1 MPLNDMQ
8 IRRAKPEAK
17 AYTLGDGQGLSLL
30 VEPNG
35 SKSWRFRYRY
45 AGKPKMI
52 SLGVYPTITLAEARA
67 RRDEARKI
75 VAEGKNPSEVRK
87 EQKLALRIQSENAFE
102 KIARE
107 WHQMK
112 SAKWSAGYASDIIE
126 AFQNDIFPYVG
137 TRPVGEIKPL
147 ELLNVLRKIEKR
159 GALEKMRKV
168 RQRCSEVFRYAI
180 ATGRAEFNPAAD
192 LSSALEVH
200 KSNHFPFLKSDE
212 IPDFLRAL
220 DSYAGSRLVQ
230 IATKLLMVTGVR
242 TIELRAALWQE
253 FDLDNAIWEIPAE
266 RMKMRRPHLVPLST
280 QALGFLNELKSMTGN
295 YRYVFPGRNDPN
307 KPMSEASVNQLIKRI
322 GYAGKLTGHGFRHT
336 LSTIL
341 HENGFNTAWIE
352 MQLAHVD
359 KNTIRGVYNYA
370 QYIEDRK
377 KMMQWYSDFIIN
389 LNGENDECQF
399 GRR

>member
-1 MPLNDMQ
+1 MQ

-266 RMKMRRPHLVPLST
+266 RMKMRRPHLVPLPT
-280 QALGFLNELKSMTGN
+280 QVLGFLNELKSMTGN

-359 KNTIRGVYNYA
+359 KNTIRGVYNHA

>member
-30 VEPNG
+30 IEPNG

-52 SLGVYPTITLAEARA
+52 SLGVYPTITLADARS
-67 RRDEARKI
+67 RRDDVRKL
-75 VAEGKNPSEVRK
+75 VAEGRNPSEVRK
-87 EQKLALRIQSENAFE
+87 EQKIALQTESESAFE
-102 KIARE
+102 KIATE

-112 SAKWSAGYASDIIE
+112 SAKWSAGYASDIME
-126 AFQNDIFPYVG
+126 AFQNDIFPFVG

-168 RQRCSEVFRYAI
+168 RQRCSEVFRYAV

-200 KSNHFPFLKSDE
+200 QSNHFPFLKADE
-212 IPDFLRAL
+212 IPEFLRAL
-220 DSYAGSRLVQ
+220 ESYTGSKLVQ
-230 IATKLLMVTGVR
+230 IATKLLMITGVR
-242 TIELRAALWQE
+242 TIKLRAALWQE

-280 QALGFLNELKSMTGN
+280 QALDLLHELKIMTGN

-307 KPMSEASVNQLIKRI
+307 KPMSEAAINQLIKRI
-322 GYAGKLTGHGFRHT
+322 GYGGRLTGHGFRHMM
-336 LSTIL
+336 STIL
-341 HENGFNTAWIE
+341 HDAGFNS
-352 MQLAHVD
+352 
-359 KNTIRGVYNYA
+359 
-370 QYIEDRK
+370 QYIELQLAQVDSNRIRGTYNHATFIEERRK
-377 KMMQWYSDFIIN
+377 M
-389 LNGENDECQF
+389 LNF
-399 GRR
+399 FSSTLF

>member
-280 QALGFLNELKSMTGN
+280 QVLGFLNELKSMTGN

-359 KNTIRGVYNYA
+359 KNTIRGVYNHA

>member
-280 QALGFLNELKSMTGN
+280 QVLGFLNELKSMTGN

-359 KNTIRGVYNYA
+359 KNTIRGVYNHA

-389 LNGENDECQF
+389 L
-399 GRR
+399 